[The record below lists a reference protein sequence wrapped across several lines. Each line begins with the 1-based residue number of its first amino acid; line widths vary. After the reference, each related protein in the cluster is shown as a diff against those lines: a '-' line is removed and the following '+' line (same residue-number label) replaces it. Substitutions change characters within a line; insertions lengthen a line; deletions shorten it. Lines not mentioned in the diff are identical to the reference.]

1 MASLRASS
9 TASRPLCVILH
20 DDTSTAV
27 DTILGSTNQTTTTF
41 RSSLLGGLTD
51 DSIAKT
57 AASMKWVKVY
67 PLS

>member
-1 MASLRASS
+1 
-9 TASRPLCVILH
+9 VILH
-20 DDTSTAV
+20 DDTSKLV
-27 DTILGSTNQTTTTF
+27 DTTHGYTNQTTTTF

-51 DSIAKT
+51 DSLAKA